1 MTAVFPGGVCVPVE
15 NVGLI
20 RVSTMRSQALKSGG
34 RRFLLPAAICAMV
47 ILAGCGT
54 VRAPVSPAPSRS
66 AATSPA
72 TSASVSSPATPHA
85 GTATWRLLPAA
96 PAVAPQGSLVSVW
109 TGSQMLIRGVVSPPG
124 GPPKAVLLS
133 YTPSSGVWRTLAPG
147 PAPHAV
153 EGWDNAVWTGT
164 EMLVFGP
171 DGNGAYNPVSN
182 TWRPIA
188 QNMFAEL
195 GSVRVW
201 TGRQEIF
208 WGGGCCDEALAGGAA
223 YTPATNTWQ
232 ALPRSPLSA
241 RYTSGVWTG
250 TEIIIAGGF
259 SPTTGPPRL
268 FADAA
273 AYNPA
278 TRTWRKLPPMPEP
291 RSDATAVWDGT
302 EALFIAGTRAGADG
316 PSADGVA
323 FNPATGHWRRL
334 PAMAYTRSGFAAVW
348 TGRQVLIW
356 GGLTGPYAS
365 HKVPPHGVAYDPAA
379 NRWSALP
386 MSPLR
391 GRNMPTAVWTGQQ
404 MIVWGGFIPTAQ
416 QDEPLTD
423 GAAYRPVSS

>member
-1 MTAVFPGGVCVPVE
+1 
-15 NVGLI
+15 
-20 RVSTMRSQALKSGG
+20 MRSGALKSSGG
-34 RRFLLPAAICAMV
+34 RLLLPAAICAMTM
-47 ILAGCGT
+47 LAGCGT
-54 VRAPVSPAPSRS
+54 VQVPAGPAAGSSGSSPGSLVSPAASGP
-66 AATSPA
+66 AAASPA
-72 TSASVSSPATPHA
+72 VPAPVPSPATPQ
-85 GTATWRLLPAA
+85 GRTAAWSLLPPA
-96 PAVAPQGSLVSVW
+96 PAGAPLGSLVSAW
-109 TGSQMLIRGVVSPPG
+109 TGTQMLVRGVISSQNG
-124 GPPKAVLLS
+124 SEKAVLLS
-133 YTPSSGVWRTLAPG
+133 YTPSSGVWRTLASG
-147 PAPHAV
+147 PAPRSL

-171 DGNGAYNPVSN
+171 AGTGAYNPVSN

-208 WGGGCCDEALAGGAA
+208 WGGGCCDEAVADGAA

-232 ALPRSPLSA
+232 ALPPAPLSA
-241 RYTSGVWTG
+241 RYTSAVWTG

-259 SPTTGPPRL
+259 SPMTEPPRT

-302 EALFIAGTRAGADG
+302 EALFIAGTRAGANG

-323 FNPATGHWRRL
+323 FNPATGRWRRL
-334 PAMAYTRSGFAAVW
+334 PVMTYSRSGFAAVW
-348 TGRQVLIW
+348 TGHQVLIW
-356 GGLTGPYAS
+356 GGLTGPYANQEI
-365 HKVPPHGVAYDPAA
+365 PPHGVAYDPAA

-391 GRNMPTAVWTGQQ
+391 GRSLPTAVWTGRQ

-416 QDEPLTD
+416 QDKPLTD
-423 GAAYRPVSS
+423 GAAYHPASS